1 MLKNGLFSLLCA
13 IVFLSCKRIDDP
25 FISNVSILGHAGMGH
40 SSQYPM
46 NSLESVLSAF
56 ALNVDGVEIDVQMTK
71 DSVLI
76 AYHEEQLQLNTT
88 GSGWISE
95 NTWAAVSQTYFTDY
109 PHAKYRIRTLDE
121 IAAVVKNYPG
131 AILNLDLKQLGPGT
145 DEAYKQRFVR
155 KLNDF
160 ASRMQLGERLV
171 FSTADTALIDL
182 LHADNPYYKIL
193 LYVNDMAAA
202 KAYSKPGNVQGVLI
216 RNSNVNSIEA
226 EIVNQSNWRLWVWAV
241 RDAKDVRNAVAKKSN
256 YIIADNVRTVMKSVG
271 RNKQD

>member
-95 NTWAAVSQTYFTDY
+95 NTWAAVSQAYFTDY

-182 LHADNPYYKIL
+182 LHADNPYYKF
-193 LYVNDMAAA
+193 YFM
-202 KAYSKPGNVQGVLI
+202 
-216 RNSNVNSIEA
+216 
-226 EIVNQSNWRLWVWAV
+226 
-241 RDAKDVRNAVAKKSN
+241 
-256 YIIADNVRTVMKSVG
+256 
-271 RNKQD
+271 